1 MKIRPVFPHVHGW
14 LETKL
19 SKKTVEH
26 LWDCIETARGE
37 RWNQHLVGHIDS
49 SFKIEDKGDMFWK
62 HVLLPHIKYYGE
74 TFNHDHTKIPVNGS
88 FKPFLDT
95 FWVNYQNKHEFNP
108 FHNHGGLYSFAI
120 WMKIPT
126 THDEQNKLHNAKH
139 LKEKQSLNSAFIF
152 QYLDTLGDIITNAYK
167 MDPSVEGT
175 MVFFPAKMQHSV
187 NPFYEC
193 DEQRISI
200 AGNITLGTPNE

>member
-1 MKIRPVFPHVHGW
+1 MKIRPVTPRVHGW

-19 SKKTVEH
+19 PKKAMEH

-37 RWNQHLVGHIDS
+37 RWNENLVGHIDS
-49 SFKIEDKGDMFWK
+49 SFKIEDKGDWLWDNIIK
-62 HVLLPHIKYYGE
+62 PHIDAYRQEFGTK
-74 TFNHDHTKIPVNGS
+74 HTKIPVHGR

-95 FWVNYQNKHEFNP
+95 LWVNYQNQHEFNP

-126 THDEQNKLHNAKH
+126 EYDEQNKLDNAKD
-139 LKEKQSLNSAFIF
+139 LTDARNSAFLF
-152 QYLDTLGDIITNAYK
+152 QFTDTLGQITNHVYK
-167 MDPSVEGT
+167 MNPDMEGT
-175 MVFFPAKMQHSV
+175 MEFFPASLQHGV
-187 NPFYEC
+187 HPFYNC

-200 AGNITLGTPNE
+200 AGNVTLK

>member
-1 MKIRPVFPHVHGW
+1 MKIRPVTPHVHGW

-19 SKKTVEH
+19 PKKAIEH

-37 RWNQHLVGHIDS
+37 RWNKHLVGHIEK
-49 SFKIEDKGDMFWK
+49 SFKIEDKDDMFWQD
-62 HVLLPHIKYYGE
+62 VLLPHVNYYGE
-74 TFNHDHTKIPVNGS
+74 TFDHDHTKIPVDGK

-95 FWVNYQNKHEFNP
+95 LWVNYQNKHEFNP
-108 FHNHGGLYSFAI
+108 YHDHGGLYSFAI

-126 THDEQNKLHNAKH
+126 YHKEQNELDNTKDNDH
-139 LKEKQSLNSAFIF
+139 SINSTFQF
-152 QYLDTLGDIITNAYK
+152 QYINTLGDVLTSTYEMNPD
-167 MDPSVEGT
+167 MEGT
-175 MVFFPAKMQHSV
+175 MVFFPAKMQHCV

-200 AGNITLGTPNE
+200 AGNINLGIPNE

>member
-1 MKIRPVFPHVHGW
+1 MKIRPFYPHVHGW

-19 SKKTVEH
+19 SKKTIEH

-37 RWNQHLVGHIDS
+37 RWNHRLVGHIDS
-49 SFKIEDKGDMFWK
+49 SFKIEDKDDMFWQ
-62 HVLLPHIKYYGE
+62 HVLLPHVNYYGE
-74 TFNHDHTKIPVNGS
+74 TFNHEHTKIPVDGK

-95 FWVNYQNKHEFNP
+95 LWVNYQNKHEFNP
-108 FHNHGGLYSFAI
+108 FHNHGGMYSFAI

-126 THDEQNKLHNAKH
+126 YHKEQNELSNAKH
-139 LKEKQSLNSAFIF
+139 LTEKKSLNSAFIF
-152 QYLDTLGDIITNAYK
+152 QYLNTLGDIITHPYELNPD
-167 MDPSVEGT
+167 MEGT
-175 MVFFPAKMQHSV
+175 MVFFPAKLQHSV

-200 AGNITLGTPNE
+200 AGNVSLR

>member
-1 MKIRPVFPHVHGW
+1 MKIRPVTPRVHGW

-19 SKKTVEH
+19 PKKAIEH

-37 RWNQHLVGHIDS
+37 RWNKHLVGHIEK
-49 SFKIEDKGDMFWK
+49 SFKIEDKDDMFWQD
-62 HVLLPHIKYYGE
+62 VLLPHVNYYGE
-74 TFNHDHTKIPVNGS
+74 TFDHDHTKIPVDGK

-95 FWVNYQNKHEFNP
+95 LWVNYQNKHEFNP
-108 FHNHGGLYSFAI
+108 YHDHGGLYSFAI

-126 THDEQNKLHNAKH
+126 YHKEQNELDNTKDNDH
-139 LKEKQSLNSAFIF
+139 SINSTFQF
-152 QYLDTLGDIITNAYK
+152 QYINTLGDVLTSTYEMNPD
-167 MDPSVEGT
+167 MEGT
-175 MVFFPAKMQHSV
+175 MVFFPAKMQHCV

-200 AGNITLGTPNE
+200 AGNINLGIPNE

>member
-1 MKIRPVFPHVHGW
+1 MKIRPVYPHVHGW

-19 SKKTVEH
+19 SKKTMEH

-37 RWNQHLVGHIDS
+37 RWNDRLVGHIDS
-49 SFKIEDKGDMFWK
+49 SFKIEDKDDMFWK
-62 HVLLPHIKYYGE
+62 HVLLPHVNYYGE
-74 TFNHDHTKIPVNGS
+74 RFNHDHTKIPVVDNCA
-88 FKPFLDT
+88 PYLDS

-108 FHNHGGLYSFAI
+108 FHDHGGLYSFAI

-126 THDEQNKLHNAKH
+126 SHDEQNKLHNAKH
-139 LKEKQSLNSAFIF
+139 LVKDKALNSAFLF
-152 QYLDTLGDIITNAYK
+152 QYLDTLGKFVTYTYEMNPD
-167 MDPSVEGT
+167 MEGT
-175 MVFFPAKMQHSV
+175 MVFFPASLPHSV

-200 AGNITLGTPNE
+200 AGNVTLRIPNE